1 MIKYAS
7 NKQSNYAIRK
17 SFQEVTGG
25 VLSSCRE
32 LNLKKL
38 KFGLSPSPQW
48 LAGAPG
54 GGQCHWLRNWVRSQ
68 ELSQELTQDLWP
80 SIPFQKTPES
90 CTLGPLKR
98 HNAFWSEFWTS
109 QAGYCTNASQTGGN
123 TRLTWLLT
131 LLSTYVQSLERSIQG
146 STKLGLAKLCCTHLP
161 RYGLPNSQY
170 HLFSRCLT

>member
-1 MIKYAS
+1 MLFESHFSRPLKEFYPA
-7 NKQSNYAIRK
+7 RR
-17 SFQEVTGG
+17 V
-25 VLSSCRE
+25 

-38 KFGLSPSPQW
+38 KYRLSPSPQW
-48 LAGAPG
+48 LAG
-54 GGQCHWLRNWVRSQ
+54 GGQCPWVRLTKGLTQ
-68 ELSQELTQDLWP
+68 DWQRTKELTQLLWP

-123 TRLTWLLT
+123 TLLTWLLT

-161 RYGLPNSQY
+161 RYCLPNSQY

>member
-1 MIKYAS
+1 MRFESHFSRPLGEFYPA
-7 NKQSNYAIRK
+7 
-17 SFQEVTGG
+17 
-25 VLSSCRE
+25 CRE

-38 KFGLSPSPQW
+38 KYGLSPSPQW
-48 LAGAPG
+48 LAG
-54 GGQCHWLRNWVRSQ
+54 GGQCPWVR
-68 ELSQELTQDLWP
+68 LTKELTQDWQRTKELTQLLWP

-123 TRLTWLLT
+123 TLLTWLLT